1 MEEHKHF
8 SDALNESVE
17 SLSGKETK
25 TIKMKELV
33 SQCVL
38 QILALDRTMGMRMI
52 ESYRK
57 KWLDVMEHPDY
68 DAMQSLD
75 QYLAFRML
83 NGGME

>member
-1 MEEHKHF
+1 M
-8 SDALNESVE
+8 E